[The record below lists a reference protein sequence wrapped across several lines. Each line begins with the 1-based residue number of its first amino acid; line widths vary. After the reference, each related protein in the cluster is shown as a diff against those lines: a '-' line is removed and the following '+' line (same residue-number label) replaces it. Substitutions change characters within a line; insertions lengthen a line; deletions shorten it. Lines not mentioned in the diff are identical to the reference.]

1 MGKVGIIGGIILLK
15 YLYPVGSSIN
25 SRTSE
30 FKNGV
35 NHDFQFGTLSPGKLL
50 NLGSSYVYPFLNV
63 FNVPVPLFY

>member
-35 NHDFQFGTLSPGKLL
+35 SHDFQFWDPFSGQTPKSRELL
-50 NLGSSYVYPFLNV
+50 CIS
-63 FNVPVPLFY
+63 LF